1 MSWFDFLKLGKRWGQ
16 SPLPPIRTVRQPG
29 TARREREELADAEA
43 AATSRVDPSQDFLD
57 TGSLEIARESTD
69 GDNPY
74 DTQTW
79 ATTPGGLLHRV
90 DDLSAVNKKRK
101 SGSKENPYDTKVKR
115 KGW

>member
-1 MSWFDFLKLGKRWGQ
+1 MSWFDFLKRVKKTA
-16 SPLPPIRTVRQPG
+16 SLPPIRTVQEPG
-29 TARREREELADAEA
+29 AARRERDEQVVEEVAS
-43 AATSRVDPSQDFLD
+43 TSRVDPTVDFFD
-57 TGSLEIARESTD
+57 TGSLEMARETTD

-79 ATTPGGLLHRV
+79 ATTPGGLRRV

-101 SGSKENPYDTKVKR
+101 SGSEENPYDTKIKR